1 MFQLGDMPDKL
12 SPVRHHIDAMPAPPK
27 PPLTS
32 ERIAELRLIL
42 QSGRRRQKLDA
53 MEEAALAHASA
64 APLVPDIADFMTSA
78 DYVPVGEQEYDFSGH
93 APLAFQAMST
103 IESIGVAPDVETLR
117 RLLGDHQL
125 IVLPEA
131 SYDQGAYIG
140 DYGSETLAPAGLAAR
155 LVMLMGADGFGLFAE
170 LAANARHQEDL
181 IADPARRAIL
191 KLSLLGPALT
201 ADSIAMLRGE
211 MAAVQMLPEVAS
223 PASWRGFALRDMAAD
238 VLKNLDRELWR
249 RDKK

>member
-1 MFQLGDMPDKL
+1 MP
-12 SPVRHHIDAMPAPPK
+12 VPPK

-32 ERIAELRLIL
+32 ERIAQLRAMLL
-42 QSGRRRQKLDA
+42 TGRRRQKLDA

-64 APLVPDIADFMTSA
+64 APLVPDIADFMTSS
-78 DYVPVGEQEYDFSGH
+78 DYVPVGDRKYGFSGH

-103 IESIGVAPDVETLR
+103 IESIGVAPHVETLR

-140 DYGSETLAPAGLAAR
+140 DYSSETLAPAGFAAR
-155 LVMLMGADGFGLFAE
+155 LVMLMGADAFGLFAG
-170 LAANARHQEDL
+170 LAANARHQEEL

-201 ADSIAMLRGE
+201 ADTIAVLRGE
-211 MAAVQMLPEVAS
+211 MAAVQMLPEVAAPTTS
-223 PASWRGFALRDMAAD
+223 RGFALRDMAAD
-238 VLKNLDRELWR
+238 VLKNLDRDLSR
-249 RDKK
+249 RDRP